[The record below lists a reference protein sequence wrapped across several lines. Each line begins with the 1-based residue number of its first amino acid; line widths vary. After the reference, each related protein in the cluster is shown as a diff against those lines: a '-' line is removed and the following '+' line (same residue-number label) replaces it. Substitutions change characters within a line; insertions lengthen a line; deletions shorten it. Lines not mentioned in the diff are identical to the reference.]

1 MAEYVL
7 RNIAGFLVQIVPNA
21 ALCFIPFMG
30 SLRMGARRLVALITG
45 IIAVALI
52 PFTIVGSVDMPG
64 LTVST
69 RFLIQNIIFFLALAV
84 LFALYTRAVEASTAQ
99 KVFVFFVV
107 MCYGNLVT
115 QTEEKVVSLFD
126 IPTRMD
132 GHMYNLGM
140 LSVLTLM
147 SAVLYVPMSGLM
159 RFIRQL
165 FSAAL
170 DDRTWWQFAV
180 LPIAIVAAMFL
191 GGQLV
196 VVATQDADT
205 AYYVL
210 TLAFA
215 AFAVFVMWWML
226 RLAYQTNKSARQR
239 ARLEAALERH
249 QRAARE
255 LKAELKAERLQ
266 REQLQTQQKAAEK
279 RAATLAAEKG
289 ATAGEKNAPAAP
301 GSDAPAS
308 AAGATSSAG
317 SAGSATAPAAPT
329 DADAALL
336 AQDRDPVVLSTTRQA
351 VSFSPQDVLYVESLN
366 RTRFIHLADGETI
379 QINMTL
385 ANVVETLPRDQ
396 FMYCHRSIAVNL
408 DRVSAVNL
416 DELVMEDGSRVP
428 ISRRRRADLIKA
440 LSDRNVL
447 G

>member
-21 ALCFIPFMG
+21 VLCFIPFIG
-30 SLRMGARRLVALITG
+30 SLRMGARRLVALIAG

-52 PFTIVGSVDMPG
+52 PFTIVGSVDMSG

-69 RFLIQNIIFFLALAV
+69 RYLIQNIIFFLALAV
-84 LFALYTRAVEASTAQ
+84 LFALYIRSVESSTAQ

-115 QTEEKVVSLFD
+115 QTEEKVVQIFN
-126 IPTRMD
+126 IPTVAD

-140 LSVLTLM
+140 LGVLTLM
-147 SAVLYVPMSGLM
+147 SAMLFAPMSGLM
-159 RFIRQL
+159 SFIRRL
-165 FSAAL
+165 FSDAL
-170 DDRTWWQFAV
+170 DDRIWWQFSV
-180 LPIAIVAAMFL
+180 LPIAIVATMFL
-191 GGQLV
+191 GGHLV
-196 VVATQDADT
+196 AVVTQNSGT
-205 AYYVL
+205 AYYTL
-210 TLAFA
+210 TLALA
-215 AFAVFVMWWML
+215 AFAIFVMWWML
-226 RLAYQTNKSARQR
+226 RLAQRTTSDARQR
-239 ARLEAALERH
+239 TRLEAALERH
-249 QRAARE
+249 ERAAYE
-255 LKAELKAERLQ
+255 LRAELRAERQQ
-266 REQLQTQQKAAEK
+266 REQLQAQ
-279 RAATLAAEKG
+279 RADIGPLAAEKG
-289 ATAGEKNAPAAP
+289 CAPAGEKDAAHAAVSDAALAGAGGEISPVCAAAPADTP
-301 GSDAPAS
+301 
-308 AAGATSSAG
+308 T
-317 SAGSATAPAAPT
+317 PAAPT
-329 DADAALL
+329 RATS
-336 AQDRDPVVLSTTRQA
+336 DRGRVPVVLSTTRQA